1 MDLWTN
7 KLSFMSGWEIL
18 FGVEAILYVVLVCLF
33 VDFIYMFDIM
43 LFSSFLLA

>member
-1 MDLWTN
+1 
-7 KLSFMSGWEIL
+7 MSGWEIL
-18 FGVEAILYVVLVCLF
+18 FGVEAILSVVLVCLF